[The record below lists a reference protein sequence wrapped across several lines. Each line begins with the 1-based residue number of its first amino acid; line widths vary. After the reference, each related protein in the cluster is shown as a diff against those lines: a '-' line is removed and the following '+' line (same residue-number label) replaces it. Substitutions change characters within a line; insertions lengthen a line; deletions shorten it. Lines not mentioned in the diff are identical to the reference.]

1 MGIGESETGIQ
12 TSSESMR
19 FTGVFVVVASFA
31 MCWGCSNSAET
42 VNDNPKPLSDPVAV
56 SKPEQTGNS
65 STVPTPESI
74 GLKPRGKKM
83 IDSPASGSPPPL
95 QFRRAAED
103 SEIAPSMNERGE
115 VVETRVFKS
124 HPQIVRA
131 EAVWKNAKDALL
143 KITLRDGKTIDVKT
157 DRLVNLQTARTR
169 DLMEISGIQGRVEKG
184 RIRKKEALD

>member
-1 MGIGESETGIQ
+1 MSF
-12 TSSESMR
+12 SR
-19 FTGVFVVVASFA
+19 VFSIVASIVL
-31 MCWGCSNSAET
+31 CWGCSNSAET
-42 VNDNPKPLSDPVAV
+42 VKDTRRPDSDPAVV
-56 SKPEQTGNS
+56 SKPEQTGNAI
-65 STVPTPESI
+65 TAPTPGSI
-74 GLKPRGKKM
+74 GVKPSGKM
-83 IDSPASGSPPPL
+83 IDSPASGPPPL
-95 QFRRAAED
+95 QFRKAAED
-103 SEIAPSMNERGE
+103 SEIATSMNERGE

-157 DRLVNLQTARTR
+157 DRLVNLQTATTR